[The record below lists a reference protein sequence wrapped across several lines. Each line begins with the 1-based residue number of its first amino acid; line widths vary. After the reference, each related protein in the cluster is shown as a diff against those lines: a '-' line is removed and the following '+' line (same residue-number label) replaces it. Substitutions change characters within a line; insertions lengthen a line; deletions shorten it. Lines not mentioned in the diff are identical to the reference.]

1 MDLRSHIL
9 IQPATSERIV
19 RDVLSVGAVTFRICS
34 PRWAYCAGIA
44 IDLCRVTEAMAG
56 IFASPDGSTKTSL
69 SARGSG

>member
-9 IQPATSERIV
+9 IQLATSERIV
-19 RDVLSVGAVTFRICS
+19 RDVLSVGAVIRICS